1 MWRDDACNDGYDG
14 SKEVKKMAQEKKSK
28 RPKKSP
34 SENPK
39 GLEPSK
45 SILENKLLR
54 LVAFSAIGAVSVILV
69 TQQIGSLS
77 ESESISEIGLILGII
92 TGIVPMTLYQLKEV
106 QRKDSVDKHMPVFLL
121 ALLSSV
127 QSGTNL
133 IKAIEQSASRNLGAL
148 TPPLKNLKANM
159 SWGMPQDEAFA
170 HFSDATGTRISKRV
184 TVLLEMA
191 LKIGGDIA
199 ENLEMIQKHV
209 SEMQNIEKSR
219 KSQLA
224 PYTYTIYISYAVFLA
239 VAVLLITSF
248 FTEIEKV
255 QVSLIEQG
263 NSGSGGLFGSLADM
277 DVGLMETALFNMAI
291 IEAVFGGLAAGKIGA
306 GSYVAGIKHVVAM
319 IVIAIIAFNVI

>member
-1 MWRDDACNDGYDG
+1 
-14 SKEVKKMAQEKKSK
+14 MAQEKKSK
-28 RPKKSP
+28 KPRKI
-34 SENPK
+34 EREFPK
-39 GLEPSK
+39 GLEPRK
-45 SILENKLLR
+45 SILENKILR
-54 LVAFSAIGAVSVILV
+54 ISVFSIIGAISVILI
-69 TQQIGSLS
+69 TQQIGSFS
-77 ESESISEIGLILGII
+77 ESESISEIGLIFGII
-92 TGIVPMTLYQLKEV
+92 TGIVPVTLYQLKEV
-106 QRKDSVDKHMPVFLL
+106 QRRDSVDKHMPVFLL

-127 QSGTNL
+127 QSGANL
-133 IKAIEQSASRNLGAL
+133 IKAIEQTAGRNLGAL
-148 TPPLKNLKANM
+148 TPPLKNLKANI
-159 SWGMPQDEAFA
+159 SWGMPMDEAFA
-170 HFSDATGTRISKRV
+170 HFADSTGTRISRRV

-209 SEMQNIEKSR
+209 TEMQNIEKNR

-255 QVSLIEQG
+255 QLSLIEG
-263 NSGSGGLFGSLADM
+263 GGTTEGGLFGSLADM
-277 DVGLMETALFNMAI
+277 DIGLMESALFNMAI

>member
-1 MWRDDACNDGYDG
+1 
-14 SKEVKKMAQEKKSK
+14 MAQEKKSK
-28 RPKKSP
+28 KPKKI
-34 SENPK
+34 EREFPK
-39 GLEPSK
+39 GLEPTK
-45 SILENKLLR
+45 SILENKILKILL
-54 LVAFSAIGAVSVILV
+54 FSIIGAISVILV
-69 TQQIGSLS
+69 TQQIGSFTDS
-77 ESESISEIGLILGII
+77 ASISEVGLIFGII
-92 TGIVPMTLYQLKEV
+92 TGIVPVTLYQLKEV
-106 QRKDSVDKHMPVFLL
+106 QRRDSVDKHMPVFLL

-127 QSGTNL
+127 QSGANL
-133 IKAIEQSASRNLGAL
+133 IKAIEQTANRNLGAL
-148 TPPLKNLKANM
+148 TPPLKNLKANI
-159 SWGMPQDEAFA
+159 SWGMPMDEAFA
-170 HFSDATGTRISKRV
+170 HFSETTGTRISKRV

-209 SEMQNIEKSR
+209 TEMQNIEKNR

-255 QVSLIEQG
+255 QLSLIEG
-263 NSGSGGLFGSLADM
+263 GGTTEGGLFGSLADM
-277 DVGLMETALFNMAI
+277 DIGLMESALFNMAI

>member
-1 MWRDDACNDGYDG
+1 
-14 SKEVKKMAQEKKSK
+14 MAQEKKSK
-28 RPKKSP
+28 KLKRPKDYV
-34 SENPK
+34 PK
-39 GLEPSK
+39 GLRPSK
-45 SILENKLLR
+45 SIAKNPILR
-54 LVAFSAIGAVSVILV
+54 VGLFSLVAAVVVIVLSQVIGNS
-69 TQQIGSLS
+69 TGSEQISD
-77 ESESISEIGLILGII
+77 IGLIFGVI
-92 TGIVPMTLYQLKEV
+92 TGIVPVTLFQLREV
-106 QRKDSVDKHMPVFLL
+106 QRRDSVDKHMPVFLL

-127 QSGTNL
+127 QSGANL
-133 IKAIEQSASRNLGAL
+133 IKAIEQTANRNLGAL
-148 TPPLKNLKANM
+148 SPPLKNLKANM
-159 SWGMPQDEAFA
+159 SWGMPMDESFQQFA
-170 HFSDATGTRISKRV
+170 DSTNTRISRRV

-209 SEMQNIEKSR
+209 SEMQNIEKNR

-255 QVSLIEQG
+255 QTSLIEGG
-263 NSGSGGLFGSLADM
+263 NQGSGGLFGSLADM
-277 DVGLMETALFNMAI
+277 DIGLMESALFNMAI

-319 IVIAIIAFNVI
+319 IVIAIIAFNVINL